1 MFFLIYI
8 YTHKEF
14 DFTPSFQF
22 AISFD
27 FNLVFS
33 WPTNL
38 TLDVQIVMAYSL
50 SMLFFDRFIDV
61 VWIIHLYMKRFQP
74 NEKLFDYS
82 TKILLIPYLFG
93 EKFLNGFE
101 IGWECLV
108 IGYAIAY
115 AFGYGI
121 FQPRARTDLQLLTH
135 CLRNARLQRHVSQ
148 SLHTTLGDRHA
159 PPRP

>member
-1 MFFLIYI
+1 MFLIYI
-8 YTHKEF
+8 YIRIEF

-50 SMLFFDRFIDV
+50 SMLFFDRFIDA

-74 NEKLFDYS
+74 NEKLFEYS

-108 IGYAIAY
+108 IGYTIVCIWY
-115 AFGYGI
+115 WYFSI
-121 FQPRARTDLQLLTH
+121 NT
-135 CLRNARLQRHVSQ
+135 
-148 SLHTTLGDRHA
+148 
-159 PPRP
+159 

>member
-1 MFFLIYI
+1 
-8 YTHKEF
+8 
-14 DFTPSFQF
+14 
-22 AISFD
+22 
-27 FNLVFS
+27 
-33 WPTNL
+33 
-38 TLDVQIVMAYSL
+38 MAYSL

-108 IGYAIAY
+108 IGYTIVY
-115 AFGYGI
+115 AFGIGI
-121 FQPRARTDLQLLTH
+121 LTLIRKCFIKIGWKNVFEEDDDDFFNKH
-135 CLRNARLQRHVSQ
+135 FVALFIGVIDSVGKTGFAKVFRIYFN
-148 SLHTTLGDRHA
+148 
-159 PPRP
+159 